1 MNISG
6 NTLFIA
12 GGTSGIG
19 LALAVALQNEGNKVI
34 IGGRRST
41 LLQEISSKHPKIST
55 VVIDVDDP
63 KSIRTAYESVT
74 EDFPDLNILVTMSG
88 IMYPEDLKNPD
99 FLDVAERTI
108 TTNLLGTIRLVGQ
121 FIPHLLT
128 KPTAT
133 IVTVSSAVGFVPLP
147 ITPTYNA
154 TKAAVHLFTESM
166 RVQLA
171 DTSIQC
177 IELIPPG
184 VRTTLMNQENS
195 ESALPLDDYIEET
208 IALLKADDNAT
219 EIVVEAAK
227 PLRHAEI
234 NGEYQNVLKMLS

>member
-1 MNISG
+1 MNITG
-6 NTLFIA
+6 NTIFIA

-19 LALAVALQNEGNKVI
+19 LELALALQNEGNKVI

-41 LLQEISSKHPKIST
+41 LLQEISSEHPKIST
-55 VVIDVDDP
+55 VAIDVDDTN
-63 KSIRTAYESVT
+63 SIREAYESVT
-74 EDFPDLNILVTMSG
+74 QDFPDLNVLVTMSG
-88 IMYPEDLKNPD
+88 IMYPEDLKSPD

-108 TTNLLGTIRLVGQ
+108 TTNLLGTIRLAGQ

-133 IVTVSSAVGFVPLP
+133 IITVSSAVGFVPLP

-195 ESALPLDDYIEET
+195 ESALPLDDYIAET
-208 IALLKADDNAT
+208 ITALKAHDNAT

-227 PLRHAEI
+227 PLRYAEI

>member
-1 MNISG
+1 MNITG
-6 NTLFIA
+6 NTIFIA

-19 LALAVALQNEGNKVI
+19 LELALGLQNEGNKVI

-55 VVIDVDDP
+55 VVIDVDDTN
-63 KSIRTAYESVT
+63 SIREAYESVT
-74 EDFPDLNILVTMSG
+74 QDFPDLNVLVTMSG
-88 IMYPEDLKNPD
+88 IMYPEDLKSPD

-128 KPTAT
+128 KPSAT

-171 DTSIQC
+171 DTPIQC

-195 ESALPLDDYIEET
+195 ESALPLDDYIAET
-208 IALLKADDNAT
+208 IAALKAHDNAT

-227 PLRHAEI
+227 PLRYAEI

>member
-1 MNISG
+1 LNITG
-6 NTLFIA
+6 NTIFIA

-19 LALAVALQNEGNKVI
+19 LELALALQNEGNKVV

-41 LLQEISSKHPKIST
+41 LLQEISSEHPKIST
-55 VVIDVDDP
+55 VVIDVDDTN
-63 KSIRTAYESVT
+63 SIREAYESVT
-74 EDFPDLNILVTMSG
+74 QDFPDLNVLVTMSG
-88 IMYPEDLKNPD
+88 IMYPEDLKSPD

-108 TTNLLGTIRLVGQ
+108 TTNLLGTIRLAGQ

-133 IVTVSSAVGFVPLP
+133 IITVSSAVGFVPLP

-171 DTSIQC
+171 GTSIQC

-195 ESALPLDDYIEET
+195 ESALPLDDYIAET

-227 PLRHAEI
+227 PLRHAEV

>member
-6 NTLFIA
+6 NTIFIA

-19 LALAVALQNEGNKVI
+19 LELAVALQNEGNKVI
-34 IGGRRST
+34 VGGRRT
-41 LLQEISSKHPKIST
+41 ALLQEIAETHPGIST
-55 VVIDVDDP
+55 VVIDVDSSN
-63 KSIRTAYESVT
+63 SIREAYESLT
-74 EDFPDLNILVTMSG
+74 RDFPDLNVLVTMSG
-88 IMYPEDLKNPD
+88 IMYPEDLKSPD
-99 FLDVAERTI
+99 FLEIAERTV
-108 TTNLLGTIRLVGQ
+108 TTNLLGTIRLAGQ
-121 FIPHLLT
+121 FIPHLLA
-128 KPTAT
+128 KPSAT

-184 VRTTLMNQENS
+184 VRTTLMGQENS
-195 ESALPLDDYIEET
+195 ESALPLDDYVSET
-208 IALLKADDNAT
+208 IALLKANGEAT

-227 PLRHAEI
+227 PLRYAEV
-234 NGEYQNVLKMLS
+234 NGEYLNVLKMLS

>member
-1 MNISG
+1 
-6 NTLFIA
+6 
-12 GGTSGIG
+12 
-19 LALAVALQNEGNKVI
+19 
-34 IGGRRST
+34 
-41 LLQEISSKHPKIST
+41 
-55 VVIDVDDP
+55 
-63 KSIRTAYESVT
+63 
-74 EDFPDLNILVTMSG
+74 
-88 IMYPEDLKNPD
+88 MYPEDLKNPD

-227 PLRHAEI
+227 PLRRAEI

>member
-6 NTLFIA
+6 NTIFIA

-74 EDFPDLNILVTMSG
+74 EDFPDLNVLVTMSG

-133 IVTVSSAVGFVPLP
+133 IATVSSAVASSHFPSRP
-147 ITPTYNA
+147 
-154 TKAAVHLFTESM
+154 
-166 RVQLA
+166 
-171 DTSIQC
+171 
-177 IELIPPG
+177 
-184 VRTTLMNQENS
+184 RTTPRKLPFISSPRACAFNS
-195 ESALPLDDYIEET
+195 PILRSSASNSSHRASAP
-208 IALLKADDNAT
+208 
-219 EIVVEAAK
+219 
-227 PLRHAEI
+227 H
-234 NGEYQNVLKMLS
+234 